1 MAVIIRG
8 DEGEDAPRKSLISLG
23 RRSAKQLAK
32 ARKSTSQVFDFIW
45 RRLAKVGEEEN
56 PHTPYARRRRGT
68 ARRVSGFRR
77 RIGAAP

>member
-1 MAVIIRG
+1 MAVITRG
-8 DEGEDAPRKSLISLG
+8 NAGEDAPCKPLISLG
-23 RRSAKQLAK
+23 
-32 ARKSTSQVFDFIW
+32 

-68 ARRVSGFRR
+68 ARRALGLRR